1 MLRVQLKPS
10 AILATVFTAAHLAA
24 VVCLVPLDL
33 PLWSK
38 LLITLP
44 IAASLVHALCHTA
57 LLRSRTSP
65 IALEL
70 RGADTAAVQIRDGQW
85 HQARVLGT
93 SYVSPRLS
101 VINLRLDG
109 RMFARHMLIV
119 SDNADAECFRRLRV
133 LLRWG
138 YRKAP

>member
-1 MLRVQLKPS
+1 MWHWPA
-10 AILATVFTAAHLAA
+10 AIRRRAHPAWAHFRRHAIKTKDLA
-24 VVCLVPLDL
+24 
-33 PLWSK
+33 
-38 LLITLP
+38 
-44 IAASLVHALCHTA
+44 
-57 LLRSRTSP
+57 R
-65 IALEL
+65 
-70 RGADTAAVQIRDGQW
+70 
-85 HQARVLGT
+85 QARVLGT